1 MITPKMKLLP
11 VLIML
16 AFSGAASAT
25 TYTDNFQ
32 GASANLSWVLGT
44 PASGTNVAC
53 LTAGSGSGSIPACTS
68 NKNTVGNGALRLTP
82 ASNNQFGNI
91 VSNFTFPSSDG
102 LQVTFTTYTYGGSGG
117 VNGADGISFFLMD
130 GSVSPNIGAIGGSL
144 GYSCSNVNNNANGLM
159 GAYLGL
165 GIDEY
170 GNFLNSGDNTS
181 TGIINSNN
189 AAYTGGTTYGTN
201 SFTGSKYFQ
210 PQRIGLR
217 GAGNTSWPWLNAN
230 YPNVFPSST
239 GSSARNTAVE
249 NVCKT
254 GQFTN
259 PVPMTFPSGTNLSSI
274 TYSWLRSNYSS
285 YYPKA
290 SNINSTQQGQ
300 AVTYAQNNQIWDF
313 TTPSSPV
320 QATTNQTVT
329 LPNYAAIPGGY
340 RLLPTGT
347 LIANTGT
354 SSRANAWPITYK
366 LIITPAGYLSFSYSY
381 NNGVFQ
387 PVLANQLITASNG
400 ALPTNF
406 AFGFSGSTGGANNV
420 HDITCFTAQPIQSS
434 SSAAANTIQSG
445 QVQTGTQIYLA
456 YYNANNWWG
465 GLTAN
470 NLVSSGG
477 TVTAASVANWDASC
491 TLTGGACSSTGA
503 TSTTLLTP
511 ANRKLLT
518 WDGSAGAAFQ
528 AGSLSSIQTGVLN
541 ANTTGSTATDL
552 VDWLRGVRT
561 NEQGL
566 GSGTGALRLRTSVL
580 GDIVNSSPV
589 WVGAPSS
596 GYPDQFNDSIYGSS
610 TPENATSALAY
621 SAYASAYSTANPS
634 GQANRT
640 NVVYSGSNDGFL
652 HGFRSGS
659 SNTNGSYNS
668 TNNDGQEVLG
678 FMPYGV
684 LANIAGASPAS
695 INSLINPTYSHNYF
709 VDATPGTGDLFY
721 NGTWHT
727 WLVGGL
733 GSGGKEI
740 YALDITDPTQFTE
753 ANATSLVMG
762 DWTADST
769 SEQAAITCTNA
780 SSCNANLGNTNGTPL
795 IRRLHNGKW
804 AIIFG
809 NGLNSSTGH
818 AGVYIGLVN
827 STTGTNPPTFTYYW
841 LDTGT
846 GSTSSPD
853 GINSVT
859 SADLDGDKVVDYLY
873 GGDLQ
878 GNVWRF
884 DLTSSDPADWGAS
897 KYGNTTPTPLFTAIN
912 GSSVVQPITTQLSA
926 AWTTVAGQKQAM
938 VMFGTGQKI
947 QATATSPDTYATSTQ
962 SVYGIW
968 DWDMA
973 AWNNGT
979 TTTAGVT
986 IPAAGTTYR
995 ALTAPQTVSRTDLQ
1009 SQTATTLSTTP
1020 PSGSPVMGYR
1030 TTSANAVC
1038 WQGSGAC
1045 TASNNKYGWYL
1056 DLPASQ
1062 EQVIYNPIFN
1072 NGALV
1077 LNTTIPPG
1085 ASSTSSCTASTTT
1098 GWTMAF
1104 NVATG
1109 GSFPQNYFQNSSGVF
1124 TVGSGGSSISG
1135 IQLSGVGAPGLVSV
1149 GSQQYTYFQTSSGQ
1163 PAVAA
1168 TNPQSGTVASRV
1180 MWEQL
1185 R

>member
-1 MITPKMKLLP
+1 MINPKMKVLP
-11 VLIML
+11 ALIML
-16 AFSGAASAT
+16 AFSGAANAA

-53 LTAGSGSGSIPACTS
+53 LTAGGGSGSIPACTS
-68 NKNTVGNGALRLTP
+68 NQDTAGNGALRLTP

-91 VSNFTFPSSDG
+91 VSDFTFPSSDG
-102 LQVTFTTYTYGGSGG
+102 LQVTFTTYTYGGGGG

-130 GSVSPNIGAIGGSL
+130 GSVPANIGAIGGSL
-144 GYSCSNVNNNANGLM
+144 GYSCSNVNANASGLM

-181 TGIINSNN
+181 TGIINSNDS
-189 AAYTGGTTYGTN
+189 AYTGGTTYGSN
-201 SFTGSKYFQ
+201 SYTGSKYFQ

-217 GAGNTSWPWLNAN
+217 GAGNTSWPWLHAN
-230 YPNVFPSST
+230 YPNAFPGTTPNNSL
-239 GSSARNTAVE
+239 VQ

-254 GQFTN
+254 GQFSN
-259 PVPMTFPSGTNLSSI
+259 PTPKTFPSGTNLASI
-274 TYSWLRSNYSS
+274 DYDWLRSNYPS
-285 YYPKA
+285 YYPKK
-290 SNINSTQQGQ
+290 SNISSTKQGQ
-300 AVTYAQNNQIWDF
+300 AVAYAQQNQVWNYSD
-313 TTPSSPV
+313 PSNPV

-329 LPNYAAIPGGY
+329 VPNYAAIPGGY
-340 RLLPTGT
+340 RLLPTGSP
-347 LIANTGT
+347 IANTST
-354 SSRANAWPITYK
+354 STRANAWPITYK

-381 NNGVFQ
+381 NNGTYQ
-387 PVLANQLITASNG
+387 PVLANQLITSSNG
-400 ALPTNF
+400 PLPSTF
-406 AFGFSGSTGGANNV
+406 KFGFSGATGGATNV

-456 YYNANNWWG
+456 YFNSNNWWG
-465 GLTAN
+465 GLTSN
-470 NLVSSGG
+470 NLVNNSG

-503 TSTTLLTP
+503 SSTTLLTP

-518 WDGSAGAAFQ
+518 WNGSAGSAFQ
-528 AGSLSSIQTGVLN
+528 AGSLTTIQTGTLN
-541 ANTTGSTATDL
+541 SNTTGNTATDL
-552 VDWLRGVRT
+552 VNWLRGVRT

-566 GSGTGALRLRTSVL
+566 TGTGTLRLRTSVL

-596 GYPDQFNDSIYGSS
+596 GYANQFNDALYGSS
-610 TPENATSALAY
+610 TPENA
-621 SAYASAYSTANPS
+621 STAQTYGTYAQNN
-634 GQANRT
+634 ATRT

-668 TNNDGQEVLG
+668 ANNDGQEVIG

-684 LANIAGASPAS
+684 LANVASASPAS
-695 INSLINPTYSHNYF
+695 INSLTTPTYGHNYF
-709 VDATPGTGDLFY
+709 VDATPGSGDLFY

-733 GSGGKEI
+733 GSGGKEV

-753 ANATSLVMG
+753 ANASSLVMG
-762 DWTADST
+762 DWTAAST
-769 SEQAAITCTNA
+769 SEQAAISCTNV
-780 SSCNANLGNTNGTPL
+780 SGCNANLGNTNGTPL

-809 NGLNSSTGH
+809 NGLNSSSGL

-827 STTGTNPPTFTYYW
+827 SSSGTNPPTFTFYW
-841 LDTGT
+841 LNTGT
-846 GSTSSPD
+846 GSTSSPN

-859 SADLDGDKVVDYLY
+859 SADLDGDKVADYLY

-884 DLTSSDPADWGAS
+884 DLTSSDPADWAVS

-912 GSSVVQPITTQLSA
+912 GSSVAQPITTQLSA
-926 AWTTVAGQKQAM
+926 AWTTVSGQKQAM
-938 VMFGTGQKI
+938 VMFGTGQKT
-947 QATATSPDTYATSTQ
+947 QATATTPDTYATGTQ

-986 IPAAGTTYR
+986 IPASGTTYR
-995 ALTAPQTVSRTDLQ
+995 SLTAPQTVSRSNLQ

-1020 PSGSPVMGYR
+1020 PTGSPILGYR
-1030 TTSANAVC
+1030 TSSANTLC
-1038 WQGSGAC
+1038 WNGSSSCSTG
-1045 TASNNKYGWYL
+1045 NNKYGWYL
-1056 DLPASQ
+1056 DLPSTQ
-1062 EQVIYNPIFN
+1062 EQVIYHPIFN

-1077 LNTTIPPG
+1077 LNTTIPPS

-1104 NVATG
+1104 NIATG
-1109 GSFPQNYFQNSSGVF
+1109 GSFPQSYFHNSSGVF
-1124 TVGSGGSSISG
+1124 TIGSGGSSVSG

-1149 GSQQYTYFQTSSGQ
+1149 GSQQYTYFQTSTGI

-1168 TNPQSGTVASRV
+1168 TNPQSGTIASRV

>member
-1 MITPKMKLLP
+1 MITPEMKLLP
-11 VLIML
+11 LLIML
-16 AFSGAASAT
+16 AFPGAASAT

-32 GASANLSWVLGT
+32 GASANLKWVVGT
-44 PASGTNVAC
+44 PASGTNSAC
-53 LTAGSGSGSIPACTS
+53 LTAGGGSGSIPACTS
-68 NKNTVGNGALRLTP
+68 NTDTVGNGALRLTP
-82 ASNNQFGNI
+82 ASGNKFGNI
-91 VSNFTFPSSDG
+91 ISDFTFPSNQG
-102 LQVTFTTYTYGGSGG
+102 LQVTFTTYTYGGDKGG
-117 VNGADGISFFLMD
+117 TAKNGADGIGFFLMD

-144 GYSCSNVNNNANGLM
+144 GYSCSNVNTYANGLV

-170 GNFLNSGDNTS
+170 GNFLNSGDNTN

-189 AAYTGGTTYGTN
+189 AAYTDGTTYGSN
-201 SFTGSKYFQ
+201 SYNNGSKYYQ

-217 GAGNTSWPWLNAN
+217 GAGNVSWPWLNTH
-230 YPNVFPSST
+230 YPYWYPSGLST
-239 GSSARNTAVE
+239 SDQNTAVK
-249 NVCKT
+249 NTCKT
-254 GQFTN
+254 GTLWKYKSSNGSWTDQNVTSD
-259 PVPMTFPSGTNLSSI
+259 TSSSSGLVNDGSTLS
-274 TYSWLRSNYSS
+274 
-285 YYPKA
+285 
-290 SNINSTQQGQ
+290 
-300 AVTYAQNNQIWDF
+300 
-313 TTPSSPV
+313 
-320 QATTNQTVT
+320 
-329 LPNYAAIPGGY
+329 NYAAIPGGY

-347 LIANTGT
+347 LIANENT
-354 SSRANAWPITYK
+354 STRANAWPITYK

-387 PVLANQLITASNG
+387 PVLANHLITASNG

-406 AFGFSGSTGGANNV
+406 AFGFSGSTGGSTNV
-420 HDITCFTAQPIQSS
+420 HEITCFTAQPIQSS

-518 WDGSAGAAFQ
+518 WDGSAGTAFQ
-528 AGSLSSIQTGVLN
+528 AGSLSSIQTGVLT

-596 GYPDQFNDSIYGSS
+596 GYPDQFNDSLYGSS
-610 TPENATSALAY
+610 TPENATGALAY
-621 SAYASAYSTANPS
+621 SAYASAYSTTNPS
-634 GQANRT
+634 GQATRT

-684 LANIAGASPAS
+684 LANIAGANPAS
-695 INSLINPTYSHNYF
+695 INNLTNPTYSHNYF

-841 LDTGT
+841 LDTGS
-846 GSTSSPD
+846 GSTSSPN

-884 DLTSSDPADWGAS
+884 DLTSSDPADWAVS
-897 KYGNTTPTPLFTAIN
+897 NYGNTTPTPLFTAIN
-912 GSSVVQPITTQLSA
+912 GSSVAQPITTQLSA
-926 AWTTVAGQKQAM
+926 AWTIVAGQKQAM

-947 QATATSPDTYATSTQ
+947 PATATSPDTYATSTQ

-973 AWNNGT
+973 TWNNGT

-986 IPAAGTTYR
+986 IPPSGSAYR

-1009 SQTATTLSTTP
+1009 SQTASTLSMTP

-1030 TTSANAVC
+1030 TSSANAVC

-1085 ASSTSSCTASTTT
+1085 TSSTSSCTASTTT

-1109 GSFPQNYFQNSSGVF
+1109 GSFPQSYFQNSSGVF
-1124 TVGSGGSSISG
+1124 TVGTGGSSISG